1 MSDKHKYTIAVFT
14 ENFVGLLSRVTL
26 IFTRRHV
33 NIESITVSESE
44 VKGVHRYTLVVRTTE
59 DMVSR
64 IVQQIEKQVEA
75 LKAFYYRE
83 EEIIYQEI
91 ALYKVS
97 TKFLDGKHNL
107 EQVIRDHHARM
118 LTVEPEFMVIEMTGH
133 KKETQE
139 MLEKLQPFGVLEFVR
154 SGPVSVAKRM
164 KELSEYL
171 EEMDNENNSRI
182 DENEKIINQT
192 TN

>member
-1 MSDKHKYTIAVFT
+1 MKTHKYTVAVFT
-14 ENFVGLLSRVTL
+14 ENFIGLLTRITL

-44 VKGVHRYTLVVRTTE
+44 VRGVHRYTLVVKTTE
-59 DMVSR
+59 DVVQR

-83 EEIIYQEI
+83 EEIIHQEI

-97 TKFLDGKHNL
+97 TKFLDGQHNL
-107 EQVIRDHHARM
+107 EKLIRDNHARM
-118 LTVEPEFMVIEMTGH
+118 LSLDSEYLVIEKTGH
-133 KKETQE
+133 KHETQAL
-139 MLEKLQPFGVLEFVR
+139 LEELQPFGVLEFVR
-154 SGPVSVAKRM
+154 SGRVSVAKRM

-171 EEMDNENNSRI
+171 DEMETEIQARV
-182 DENEKIINQT
+182 EAGKNQ
-192 TN
+192 